1 MTLKIKIYAYLY
13 CESRIICKEESHKA
27 KMMKVILIPMKV
39 LYNLFIIGLLIYS
52 LINTETTPLVQVTI
66 LVVARVGVVTES
78 RAKSES
84 INYEY
89 GYQNLVDIVI
99 LEEVVDTN
107 VIYCILL

>member
-13 CESRIICKEESHKA
+13 CEYRILRKEESYNP

-39 LYNLFIIGLLIYS
+39 LYNLIMIGLLIYS
-52 LINTETTPLVQVTI
+52 IRITETAPLVQVKI

-107 VIYCILL
+107 TTYCVLL